1 MVPKK
6 GADRTS
12 RSDRKAHD
20 NAANRAGALSVYF
33 PDFRT
38 MTPFWRQG
46 VAESAALAR

>member
-20 NAANRAGALSVYF
+20 NPANRARALSVYF

-38 MTPFWRQG
+38 MTPVPQTLKQG
-46 VAESAALAR
+46 ASAFR